1 LALFDLAALKSA
13 PPRAAAVSIG
23 AASRHPDPFC
33 TPLEAI
39 FLASTA
45 ITVQNLGWMT
55 NGP

>member
-23 AASRHPDPFC
+23 AASRHPDAFC
-33 TPLEAI
+33 TPLEPI